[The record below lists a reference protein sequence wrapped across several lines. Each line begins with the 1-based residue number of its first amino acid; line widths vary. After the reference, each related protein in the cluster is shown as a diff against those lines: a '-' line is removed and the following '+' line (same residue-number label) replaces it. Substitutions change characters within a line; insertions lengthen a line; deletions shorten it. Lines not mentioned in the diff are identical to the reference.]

1 MSHLPSL
8 IYDLAL
14 ILISAGVIT
23 LLFKWLK
30 QPLVLGYIVAGILAG
45 PHLDLLPVTVKDTT
59 NVQTWADIGVV
70 FLLFALGLEFSF
82 KKLSSVGKPAVI
94 TAIFLVTGMMTAG
107 FFTGRLL
114 NWSVMDSVF
123 LGAMLSMSST
133 TIIIKAFEDMG
144 IMGKAFTGIV
154 FGILVVEDL
163 VAVILMVMLT
173 TLSGKSDIEG
183 SRLFFDIGRII
194 FFLTTWFIFGIFLI
208 PSFLKFVRKFLNDE
222 TLMIISVGLCL
233 LMVVLAAKSGFS
245 AALGAFIMGSILAET
260 VQVKQIE
267 HVVSPLKNFFGAIFF
282 VSVGMLFNPAVLSD
296 YGVQIIIISF
306 VTIIGQILFSTSGL
320 LFSGQSLK
328 MSMQSGF
335 SLSQVGEFA
344 FIIAALGLS
353 LKVTSDFL
361 YPLIIAVSLIT
372 TFTTPYF
379 IKLADP
385 AYNLIQ
391 DKIPDRLKTFRK
403 KESQKPHSGS
413 VIKSSWGML
422 IKEFVIYNVTL
433 TILNIAL
440 IYMFSFY
447 LAPFL
452 QSMMSKS
459 WASVITLIFTLASIS
474 PFLKAILSNHG
485 KTSTI
490 VLNLWMEKPVN
501 QKILVVFFAARLV
514 IVFATVFYLFNICFP
529 LNPYF
534 NIIFAFLVILIITR
548 SKWLMKRFLQLEKRF
563 LINLNERQMDENV
576 RKIVSN
582 QGVME
587 LTDMQAHHWLDYK
600 LHTCAFRLK
609 DNSPFIGKT
618 LSELNFRQQYNLM
631 VIRIR
636 TKDSSYI
643 NIPGADYKVQYGDT
657 LRFAGRKQAMR
668 DIQEQEQLTMTFVS
682 HSLMTLHGFSQLEY
696 DRKEEKERII
706 CSGIPLS
713 GKSPLTGKNLIESKI
728 GSDTKCLVLGLER
741 LGRQIVNPDALTVL
755 LEGDLVWI
763 IGEEKPVSH
772 LIEQNVYFL

>member
-23 LLFKWLK
+23 LIFKWLK

-45 PHLDLLPVTVKDTT
+45 PHLQLLPVTVKDTM

-94 TAIFLVTGMMTAG
+94 TAVFLVIGMMTVG
-107 FFTGRLL
+107 FFTGQLL
-114 NWSVMDSVF
+114 KWSLMDSVF

-144 IMGKAFTGIV
+144 LMGKAFTGIV

-183 SRLFFDIGRII
+183 SRLFFDIGRTI

-208 PSFLKFVRKFLNDE
+208 PSFLKFVRKYLNDE

-282 VSVGMLFNPAVLSD
+282 VSVGMLFNPEVLTD
-296 YGVQIIIISF
+296 YGIPILIISI
-306 VTIIGQILFSTSGL
+306 VTIVGQILFSTSGL
-320 LFSGQSLK
+320 LISGQSLK

-385 AYNLIQ
+385 VYNLIQ
-391 DKIPDRLKTFRK
+391 NKIPEKFKNIRK
-403 KESQKPHSGS
+403 KESHKPQAGS
-413 VIKSSWGML
+413 VIKSSWSL
-422 IKEFVIYNVTL
+422 LVKEFLIYNITL
-433 TILNIAL
+433 SILNVAL

-447 LAPFL
+447 LSPFL
-452 QSMMSKS
+452 QSMMSKN
-459 WASVITLIFTLASIS
+459 WASVITLVFSLASIS

-501 QKILVVFFAARLV
+501 QTILVFFFAARLI
-514 IVFATVFYLFNICFP
+514 IVFATVFYLFNLCFP
-529 LNPYF
+529 LNVYI
-534 NIIFAFLVILIITR
+534 NLVFAFLVLFMITR

-587 LTDMQAHHWLDYK
+587 LTDMQSHHWLDYK

-609 DNSPFIGKT
+609 DNSPYIGKT
-618 LSELNFRQQYNLM
+618 LSDLNFRKQHNLM
-631 VIRIR
+631 VIRVR
-636 TKDSSYI
+636 TKDNSYI
-643 NIPGADYKVQYGDT
+643 NIPGADYRVQYGDT

-682 HSLMTLHGFSQLEY
+682 HSLMTLHGFSQLEF
-696 DRKEEKERII
+696 DRKEEKERIT
-706 CSGIPLS
+706 CSGIPLN
-713 GKSPLTGKNLIESKI
+713 GNSPLTGKNLVESKI
-728 GSDTKCLVLGLER
+728 GASTKCLVLGLER
-741 LGRQIVNPDALTVL
+741 LGKQIVNPEAQTVL
-755 LEGDLVWI
+755 EEGDLVWV